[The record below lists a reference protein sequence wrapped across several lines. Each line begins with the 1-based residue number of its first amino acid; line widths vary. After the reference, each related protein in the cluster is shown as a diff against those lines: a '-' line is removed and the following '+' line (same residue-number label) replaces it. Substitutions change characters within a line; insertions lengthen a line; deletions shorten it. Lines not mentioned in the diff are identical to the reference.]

1 MIFRNIFLAKTTK
14 LSLSPYWTIV
24 ASLGSWG
31 PLGGPLI
38 ILAILVN
45 FLMMVEDL
53 QVEHQIHFG
62 KLRNSLPEEYN
73 TLIYQADYFDQEKLQ
88 HLRKRT
94 LDIGNEAVRNIAG
107 GFENF
112 TISFEFN

>member
-1 MIFRNIFLAKTTK
+1 MKAEDMVRRYCERNT
-14 LSLSPYWTIV
+14 V
-24 ASLGSWG
+24 ALFKG
-31 PLGGPLI
+31 
-38 ILAILVN
+38 

-62 KLRNSLPEEYN
+62 KLRNALPEQYHP
-73 TLIYQADYFDQEKLQ
+73 LIDQADYFDQDKLQ

-94 LDIGNEAVRNIAG
+94 LDIGNEAVRNIEG

-112 TISFEFN
+112 TISFEFK

>member
-1 MIFRNIFLAKTTK
+1 MDAEDMVRKYFERNT
-14 LSLSPYWTIV
+14 V
-24 ASLGSWG
+24 ALFKG
-31 PLGGPLI
+31 
-38 ILAILVN
+38 
-45 FLMMVEDL
+45 FLMMIEDL

-62 KLRNSLPEEYN
+62 KLRNSLPKEYRG
-73 TLIYQADYFDQEKLQ
+73 LIDQANYFDQDKLQ

-112 TISFEFN
+112 TISFEFK